1 MDCERRLVGVAP
13 QLRAEVEADG
23 PPVLAGYAAVFNEE
37 TVIGAFRERIE
48 PGAFD
53 QTLGADVRAL
63 VNHDPN
69 LILGRTLSGTLRL
82 SSDAHGLRYEVD
94 PPQTSYA
101 SDLLES
107 VRRGDVTQSSFAFR
121 VVADEWEQAG
131 RSGELPLRRI
141 QQVELFDVSPVTYP
155 AYTQTSV
162 SARAS
167 DMAQALAAPPEAP
180 GALDADG
187 GVEREHLRLRIR
199 LQEWSA

>member
-1 MDCERRLVGVAP
+1 
-13 QLRAEVEADG
+13 
-23 PPVLAGYAAVFNEE
+23 
-37 TVIGAFRERIE
+37 VIGAVFRERIE

-82 SSDAHGLRYEVD
+82 SSDDHGLRYEVD

-121 VVADEWEQAG
+121 VIADEWEPAE

-180 GALDADG
+180 PAVDAN
-187 GVEREHLRLRIR
+187 GVIEREHLRLRVR

>member
-1 MDCERRLVGVAP
+1 MDCERRLVGAAP
-13 QLRAEVEADG
+13 ELRAEIEHDG
-23 PPVLAGYAAVFNEE
+23 PPVLAGYAAVFSQE
-37 TVIGAFRERIE
+37 TVIGSFREVIE

-53 QTLGADVRAL
+53 QTLSADVRAL

-121 VVADEWEQAG
+121 VVEEDWERAS
-131 RSGELPLRRI
+131 RSDELPLRRI

-167 DMAQALAAPPEAP
+167 DMAQALAAVPEVPPTIDGD
-180 GALDADG
+180 GAI
-187 GVEREHLRLRIR
+187 EREHLRLRMQ
-199 LQEWSA
+199 LQAWSE

>member
-23 PPVLAGYAAVFNEE
+23 PPVLAGYAAVCNEE
-37 TVIGAFRERIE
+37 PVIGAFRQRTE

-69 LILGRTLSGTLRL
+69 LILERTLSGTLRL

-121 VVADEWEQAG
+121 VIADEWEQAG

>member
-121 VVADEWEQAG
+121 VIADEWEQAG

>member
-1 MDCERRLVGVAP
+1 MDCERRLVGAAP
-13 QLRAEVEADG
+13 ELRAETEADG
-23 PPVLAGYAAVFNEE
+23 PPVLAGYAAVYDQE

-121 VVADEWEQAG
+121 VIADEWEQAG

-180 GALDADG
+180 AVDADG